1 MRINIMIDD
10 ELMTDILKLTGIKSK
25 REAVEEGLRI
35 LLALKQ
41 QEKIKQFKSDSDFT
55 TAKSLMCAL
64 PVHNMAGREISL
76 RSVDNLRLLCKKGIT
91 IRKTIDVLIALT
103 VLKIS

>member
-1 MRINIMIDD
+1 M
-10 ELMTDILKLTGIKSK
+10 S
-25 REAVEEGLRI
+25 
-35 LLALKQ
+35 
-41 QEKIKQFKSDSDFT
+41 
-55 TAKSLMCAL
+55 AL